1 MSNDVVL
8 TAALRSNLNSLQKTQ
23 SLIDE
28 TQFKL
33 ATGRKVN
40 SALDN
45 PQNFFSAQSLN
56 NRAGDLSRL
65 LDGIGQSIQ
74 TLKQADAGITSLTK
88 LVEQADAVV
97 ENAREAINKGGTQA
111 KIVGNANLRG
121 IDDLGATVPGITD
134 TDELIIQITDPKNP
148 GTLID
153 FDTSGASDTTA
164 NITIA
169 DGDGIDDLLNK
180 LNGLRAD
187 TDTGD
192 VPILEAKL
200 NDKGQLEI
208 KTLNGGDLNIN
219 FNAADNTDATNLA
232 FASALGFGGQARA
245 VGENAAANNQVEI
258 TASASSKIKSFKLY
272 NNTADRVASRSDA
285 LTGLVNGDDKTVT
298 LFAALDNAA
307 DEFEIAINGGSSQ
320 TVELSGATIQSF
332 IDSINNNDALKTQ
345 IKAGYNDATGEI
357 EIERLSDSVQD
368 ITIGL
373 ESNTA
378 TDDANFGFG
387 TRTFDNILNGQ
398 TNSFE
403 EVIRFGSAAAELE
416 DYENDFNN
424 IRTQIDQLVTDAG
437 YRGVNL
443 LKGDDLETNFNAD
456 RTSKLKTEGVTFT
469 AEGLGIKEA
478 DFSSETTIV
487 GSVSAIRDAL
497 TKVRSFGSSIA
508 NDLSIIQTRQ
518 DFTKNTISN
527 LQEGADKLT
536 IADQNEEG
544 ARLLSLQTRQQ
555 LGVTSL
561 SLASQ
566 SQQAVL
572 RLF

>member
-1 MSNDVVL
+1 
-8 TAALRSNLNSLQKTQ
+8 
-23 SLIDE
+23 
-28 TQFKL
+28 
-33 ATGRKVN
+33 
-40 SALDN
+40 
-45 PQNFFSAQSLN
+45 
-56 NRAGDLSRL
+56 
-65 LDGIGQSIQ
+65 
-74 TLKQADAGITSLTK
+74 
-88 LVEQADAVV
+88 
-97 ENAREAINKGGTQA
+97 
-111 KIVGNANLRG
+111 
-121 IDDLGATVPGITD
+121 
-134 TDELIIQITDPKNP
+134 
-148 GTLID
+148 
-153 FDTSGASDTTA
+153 
-164 NITIA
+164 
-169 DGDGIDDLLNK
+169 
-180 LNGLRAD
+180 
-187 TDTGD
+187 
-192 VPILEAKL
+192 
-200 NDKGQLEI
+200 
-208 KTLNGGDLNIN
+208 
-219 FNAADNTDATNLA
+219 
-232 FASALGFGGQARA
+232 
-245 VGENAAANNQVEI
+245 
-258 TASASSKIKSFKLY
+258 
-272 NNTADRVASRSDA
+272 VASRSDA

-298 LFAALDNAA
+298 LFAGLDNAA

-320 TVELSGATIQSF
+320 TVELNGATIQSF

-373 ESNTA
+373 ESNAA

-424 IRTQIDQLVTDAG
+424 IREQIDQLVTDAG
-437 YRGVNL
+437 Y
-443 LKGDDLETNFNAD
+443 AD

-469 AEGLGIKEA
+469 AEGLGIKKA

-487 GSVSAIRDAL
+487 GSVSSIRDAL

-527 LQEGADKLT
+527 LQEGADQLT